1 MFLEATKL
9 GGVSANCHVA
19 PASTAGFRAVNAS
32 HTASVCVPSR
42 VPNELRFAAAMSM
55 RILIGCMVLLL
66 MTSHTWAQDKSA
78 PSPMKS
84 SSLLTDFQVIEFPR
98 YTIRDGERE
107 HFAQYHLKAISRK
120 RFNNW
125 GPSQSASSWSAGTI
139 PDSRGYVLFTTWM
152 IAPR

>member
-42 VPNELRFAAAMSM
+42 VRNELRFAAAMSM
-55 RILIGCMVLLL
+55 RILTGCMVLLL

-84 SSLLTDFQVIEFPR
+84 SSLLTDFQVIEFRR

-107 HFAQYHLKAISRK
+107 HFAQYFESYFPEAFQQLGAVAVGQFLERGNDSPIRVVTCFSRH
-120 RFNNW
+120 
-125 GPSQSASSWSAGTI
+125 G
-139 PDSRGYVLFTTWM
+139 
-152 IAPR
+152 